1 MNLQGREIKLF
12 AGNSNPKMAQ
22 DISEYLGIPLSK
34 CDVGK
39 FSDGETSVS
48 VYETVR
54 GCDCFIIQ
62 STSEPT
68 NDNLMELLILIDA
81 LKRASAGRI
90 NAVIPYYGYA
100 RQDRK
105 AKGRDPISA
114 KLVANLIAAAGAD
127 TVLTMDLHASQI
139 QGFFDIPLNHLEG
152 AATLTH
158 YVEEKFNH
166 DYSNMLV
173 MSPDVGSIN
182 RARIFASTFDAPIA
196 IVDKRRQKANVS
208 EVMNIIGDPS
218 GKDVVIYDDMVDT
231 AGTLVHAAEAI
242 KARGAKTITACATH
256 PVLSGPAIE
265 RLAFSPL
272 DEVVFLDT
280 IQVPE
285 EKRIG
290 KITVLPC
297 GTVFAEAISRI
308 YSGKSIS
315 SLLIR

>member
-34 CDVGK
+34 CEVGK

-54 GCDCFIIQ
+54 GSDCFIIQ

-139 QGFFDIPLNHLEG
+139 QGFFDIPVNHLEG

-158 YVEEKFNH
+158 YIEEKFDH
-166 DYSNMLV
+166 DYGNMLV

-182 RARIFASTFDAPIA
+182 RARIFASSFDAPIA

-218 GKDVVIYDDMVDT
+218 GKDVVIFDDMVDT

-242 KARGAKTITACATH
+242 KARGARTITACATH

-265 RLAFSPL
+265 RIAFSPL

-285 EKRIG
+285 EKKIG

>member
-12 AGNSNPKMAQ
+12 AGNSNPKLAQ
-22 DISEYLGIPLSK
+22 DISDYLGIPLAK
-34 CDVGK
+34 ADVGK

-54 GCDCFIIQ
+54 GCDCFVIQ
-62 STSEPT
+62 STSDPT
-68 NDNLMELLILIDA
+68 NDNLMELLILVDA
-81 LKRASAGRI
+81 LNRASAGRV
-90 NAVIPYYGYA
+90 NAVVPYYGYA

-114 KLVANLIAAAGAD
+114 KLVANLITAAGTD
-127 TVLTMDLHASQI
+127 TLCTMDLHAPQI
-139 QGFFDIPLNHLEG
+139 QGFFDIPVNHLEG
-152 AATLTH
+152 SATLTH
-158 YVEEKFNH
+158 YIEEKFNH

-182 RARIFASTFDAPIA
+182 RARVFASAFNAPIA

-218 GKDVVIYDDMVDT
+218 GKDVVIFDDMVDT

-242 KARGAKTITACATH
+242 KDRGARSITACATH
-256 PVLSGPAIE
+256 PVLSGPAVE

-280 IQVPE
+280 IEVPE
-285 EKRIG
+285 EKRID
-290 KITVLPC
+290 KMTVLPC